1 MGNGLHVGGQD
12 GCPGGFCQHKRQ
24 AFPSFPLNWG
34 WDAERGLLARNSLG
48 GQAWLWGQVTLWLP
62 VNLVAIQQFLC
73 FLSVSI
79 TEEFEVSQPC
89 LAAFYIHHL
98 PTFGLKCP
106 QFPPH
111 CLLSRNSSLRFVDG
125 FLIAQFEL
133 STRTGGQSHVSYR
146 PGAAWEPHLA
156 QANFFY

>member
-1 MGNGLHVGGQD
+1 M
-12 GCPGGFCQHKRQ
+12 
-24 AFPSFPLNWG
+24 PSFSFFSVKLG

-48 GQAWLWGQVTLWLP
+48 EQAWLWGQVTLWLP
-62 VNLVAIQQFLC
+62 INPVVFLF
-73 FLSVSI
+73 FLSVS
-79 TEEFEVSQPC
+79 TTGEFGVSQPC

-133 STRTGGQSHVSYR
+133 STRAGGQSHVS
-146 PGAAWEPHLA
+146 
-156 QANFFY
+156 